1 MILFRPEH
9 VEPILAGRKT
19 QTRRIWAK
27 PRAKAG
33 SIHLAK
39 TKMLSKDC
47 FARLRILAVYQEDL
61 GDISEE
67 DARSEGYDDSI
78 EYLDAFFKINRIAEH
93 DQAYWCIMPVH
104 VVQFEVA
111 Q

>member
-19 QTRRIWAK
+19 QTRRIWK
-27 PRAKAG
+27 RSRCKVG

-39 TKMLSKDC
+39 TKMLSKDY
-47 FARLRILAVYQEDL
+47 FARLKILAVYQEDL

-67 DARSEGYDDSI
+67 DARAEGYDDSI
-78 EYLDAFFKINRIAEH
+78 EYLDAFFRINRIAEQ
-93 DQAYWCIMPVH
+93 DQANWCIVPVH
-104 VVQFEVA
+104 VVRFEVV